1 MTSCCGGPMP
11 EMNSTLLTV
20 WAALGIGVTTSLG
33 HCIGMCGPLISTF
46 SLAQGKT
53 DHRIRNLLPALL
65 VYHFGRVNSYAAIG
79 LLFALLATAAQSAG
93 PSNTVRGVLFLI
105 SGLLMV
111 LLGLGLKGWLPT
123 SRLIESSRLGRFTA
137 ERFMALVGT
146 RSMAGRYL
154 LGVANGFLPC
164 GPVYAVA
171 MSALTAPTP
180 LHGAHTMVM
189 FGLGTMPVL
198 IAVGL
203 GAGRLAPSLQ
213 RKFNFVAAF
222 LVIIV
227 GVEFLFRAGKLFGL
241 IEGIKWGF
249 LPVW

>member
-1 MTSCCGGPMP
+1 MTSCCGSAP
-11 EMNSTLLTV
+11 EIDAAMLTV
-20 WAALGIGVTTSLG
+20 WAAFGIGVTTSLG

-65 VYHFGRVNSYAAIG
+65 IYHFGRVNSYALIG
-79 LLFALLATAAQSAG
+79 LLFALLAAVAKAAG
-93 PSNTVRGVLFLI
+93 PSDQVRGGLFLV
-105 SGLLMV
+105 SGILMI

-123 SRLIESSRLGRFTA
+123 TRLVESSRLGRFTA
-137 ERFMALVGT
+137 EKFMSLVGT
-146 RSMAGRYL
+146 QSMAGRYM

-164 GPVYAVA
+164 GPVYAMA
-171 MSALTAPTP
+171 MAALTAPTP
-180 LHGAHTMVM
+180 IHGAHTMVM

-213 RKFNFVAAF
+213 RKFNFVAAI
-222 LVIIV
+222 LIIIV
-227 GVEFLFRAGKLFGL
+227 GLEFLFRAGKMFGL
-241 IEGIKWGF
+241 IEAIKWGF

>member
-1 MTSCCGGPMP
+1 MTSCCGSMP
-11 EMNSTLLTV
+11 EVNTAMLTV
-20 WAALGIGVTTSLG
+20 WAAFGIGVTTSLG

-65 VYHFGRVNSYAAIG
+65 VYHFGRVNAYAVIG
-79 LLFALLATAAQSAG
+79 LLFALLATAAQAAG
-93 PSNTVRGVLFLI
+93 PSDTMRGVMFLI
-105 SGLLMV
+105 SGVLMV

-123 SRLIESSRLGRFTA
+123 TRLVESSRLGRFTA
-137 ERFMALVGT
+137 EKFMALVGT
-146 RSMAGRYL
+146 RSMAGRYM

-164 GPVYAVA
+164 GPVYAMA
-171 MSALTAPTP
+171 MAALTAPTP

-213 RKFNFVAAF
+213 RKFNLVAAV

-227 GVEFLFRAGKLFGL
+227 GLEFLFRAGKMFGV
-241 IEGIKWGF
+241 IAGIKWGF